1 LNEIHIGDELKLK
14 PKTFYN
20 TDNDSNS
27 GRNPKAELKGKVVYI
42 HPEKRFFDAEFKL
55 AGGTVRE
62 SFSFSELEE
71 AK

>member
-1 LNEIHIGDELKLK
+1 MKIHIGDELKLK

-27 GRNPKAELKGKVVYI
+27 GRNPKAVLKGKVVYI
-42 HPEKRFFDAEFKL
+42 HPKKRFFDAEFDL
-55 AGGTVRE
+55 AGGKVKE
-62 SFSFSELEE
+62 SFAFSELEA